1 MLTTSDPM
9 AVANKLRPLLLQLSR
24 HLRQELTGLGITAG
38 QAALMHT
45 IRTHPG
51 IGLRDLAR
59 LEGVSAPAMSGYVD
73 RLENA
78 GLVSRQ
84 RPTTGDRRRVG
95 LIVSPEGL
103 RVLRSARSRRTA
115 WLAQRLRRLSPE
127 QLVALDRALDPLQAL
142 LAADGEPA

>member
-1 MLTTSDPM
+1 M
-9 AVANKLRPLLLQLSR
+9 AVANRLRPLLLQLNR

-38 QAALMHT
+38 QAALLHT

-59 LEGVSAPAMSGYVD
+59 MEGVSAPAMSGYVD

-78 GLVSRQ
+78 GLLSRQ
-84 RPTTGDRRRVG
+84 RPATGDRRRVG

-115 WLAQRLRRLSPE
+115 WLAQRLRLLSPE